1 MKEVTELTN
10 QKKIIIMMMCLCVI
24 SGVFG
29 LLSNHWVS
37 SDDPENLSHSSLTT
51 TYHENEKYP
60 YSEQI
65 ASFCAEG
72 SELSEYEW
80 WEDSCNRLSSMRDA
94 GTLGSVLLL
103 LGTATGAWFLVVAYR
118 SIGGERRNISSAFLD
133 SRFCL
138 AAGGSTT
145 LAAVIWRIMANGA
158 ISDWEWTVGA
168 GFYITLVGGLLG
180 IGSYLMISR
189 FQEGENEESVED
201 ESRESEVPD
210 SMESPWSAPD
220 PGDKNQLDLN
230 IAKGAVIA
238 IALSLFLPYISIGI
252 ESPEG
257 DEFKV
262 SGIEMIEYWG
272 EIAQVISEFNP
283 AESEAETCP
292 YANDGECDE
301 PYYCAEG
308 TDGNDCGSS
317 SGSSLPAV
325 PLRAYMLMLGALMV
339 MVSPLI
345 FLLSAIVGG
354 VFTFSSGVLP
364 KTLGK
369 LHLGFFVV
377 MILMIMIG
385 GTIMSDIFAS
395 NEPGMPSSMLGFT
408 GIGIW
413 IGGLSGIGFV
423 YESENENGSLPTKSS
438 NTDNLRELKSLFED
452 GIISEEEYENK
463 RKEIIDRI

>member
-1 MKEVTELTN
+1 M
-10 QKKIIIMMMCLCVI
+10 I
-24 SGVFG
+24 SG
-29 LLSNHWVS
+29 NPDNPYH
-37 SDDPENLSHSSLTT
+37 ESLTT
-51 TYHENEKYP
+51 TYWDEADPELGQVHEETF
-60 YSEQI
+60 SEG
-65 ASFCAEG
+65 AELFCSSDFDG
-72 SELSEYEW
+72 QEW
-80 WEDSCNRLSSMRDA
+80 AADLCENLSSMRDSGRIA
-94 GTLGSVLLL
+94 TVLLL
-103 LGTATGAWFLVVAYR
+103 LGTVTGTWFLVVAYR
-118 SIGGERRNISSAFLD
+118 SMNGDRRNLSSALLD
-133 SRFCL
+133 PRFCL

-145 LAAVIWRIMANGA
+145 LAPVVWRIMANDA
-158 ISDWEWTVGA
+158 LSYFEDSVGA
-168 GFYITLVGGLLG
+168 GFYIALLG
-180 IGSYLMISR
+180 GFLGVGSFIMNSR
-189 FQEGENEESVED
+189 FQEGENEESIED

-238 IALSLFLPYISIGI
+238 IVLSLFLPYVSVGI

-283 AESEAETCP
+283 AELEAETCP

-301 PYYCAEG
+301 PFLCAEG

-317 SGSSLPAV
+317 GGSSLPDV
-325 PLRAYMLMLGALMV
+325 PLRAYMLMLGAFMV
-339 MVSPLI
+339 MVSPLV

-354 VFTFSSGVLP
+354 AFTFSSGVLP

-413 IGGLSGIGFV
+413 IGGLSSIGFF
-423 YESENENGSLPTKSS
+423 YERNPSE
-438 NTDNLRELKSLFED
+438 
-452 GIISEEEYENK
+452 IYENK
-463 RKEIIDRI
+463 FIK